1 MRWSD
6 RSQPASSA
14 AVNASMAS
22 SLRLCLAVCAL
33 TVSALAQA
41 VTTITNQRD
50 PLVQQLETRY
60 RESLEV
66 ASRGDV
72 EAYRRYRT
80 AAPSRLSVPSN
91 GEVLKMFS
99 GMLPPLHTMDFV
111 RVDSSGE
118 LARAL
123 YRWRRTDVTRFT
135 TIVFRLEQGEWK
147 IYDLA
152 VKGTAR

>member
-1 MRWSD
+1 MLL
-6 RSQPASSA
+6 
-14 AVNASMAS
+14 
-22 SLRLCLAVCAL
+22 SLRLTLTVCAL
-33 TVSALAQA
+33 AAATLAHA

-50 PLVQQLETRY
+50 PLVQQLEARY

-72 EAYRRYRT
+72 ENYRKYRT

-91 GEVLKMFS
+91 SEVLKMFS
-99 GMLPPLHTMDFV
+99 GMLPPLDTMDFV
-111 RVDSSGE
+111 RVDSSGQ

-152 VKGTAR
+152 VKGAAR

>member
-1 MRWSD
+1 MLR
-6 RSQPASSA
+6 
-14 AVNASMAS
+14 
-22 SLRLCLAVCAL
+22 SLRLTLTVCAL
-33 TVSALAQA
+33 AAATLAHA

-50 PLVQQLETRY
+50 PLVQQLEARY

-72 EAYRRYRT
+72 EAYRKYRT

-91 GEVLKMFS
+91 SEVLRMFS
-99 GMLPPLHTMDFV
+99 GMLPPLDTMDFV
-111 RVDSSGE
+111 RVDSSGQ

-152 VKGTAR
+152 VKGAAR

>member
-1 MRWSD
+1 
-6 RSQPASSA
+6 
-14 AVNASMAS
+14 MAS
-22 SLRLCLAVCAL
+22 SLRLCLAICAL

-50 PLVQQLETRY
+50 PLVQQLEARY

-72 EAYRRYRT
+72 EAYRKYRT

-99 GMLPPLHTMDFV
+99 GMLPPLDSMDFV
-111 RVDSSGE
+111 RVDSSGQI
-118 LARAL
+118 ARAL

-135 TIVFRLEQGEWK
+135 TIVFRMEQGEWR

-152 VKGTAR
+152 VKGAAR